1 MSRKSSN
8 AFTDTDFVMKTP
20 EEPDEPK
27 NPTDLDEF
35 LALEFQDSEP
45 ESPEEFNA
53 PLYPFEPVTVFSIQS
68 VQIPRS
74 SREKTLEYPIHML
87 KAGSNDSF
95 LVPVG
100 TSNAK
105 AVAASVRTFGYRN
118 GFKVIIRE
126 ENNGIRVWRKA

>member
-8 AFTDTDFVMKTP
+8 AFTDTDFVMKTLEKPDP
-20 EEPDEPK
+20 EEPE
-27 NPTDLDEF
+27 NPADSDGF
-35 LALEFQDSEP
+35 LAPEYQDSEP
-45 ESPEEFNA
+45 LEVTNAFAIEEV
-53 PLYPFEPVTVFSIQS
+53 P
-68 VQIPRS
+68 IPRS
-74 SREKTLEYPIHML
+74 SRTRTLEYPIGTL

-100 TSNAK
+100 HAAPK